1 MVKWFMTILLL
12 LVFGAL
18 PVATQT
24 YQVVALA
31 QADGEETM
39 ECCAIAGQCKMNMQ
53 EGAECQ
59 TATDTSLPCF
69 CDAPE
74 PKIPFGLLTTSPQL
88 PLADDTLMVQA
99 PLTIWAEFLPTNA
112 RLQCKLP
119 PSINP
124 IHLRHACLRI

>member
-18 PVATQT
+18 PLAVQT

-31 QADGEETM
+31 LADSEETM

-53 EGAECQ
+53 GGAECQ
-59 TATDTSLPCF
+59 TATATSLPCF
-69 CDAPE
+69 CAAPE
-74 PKIPFGLLTTSPQL
+74 PKIPFGLLATSPQL
-88 PLADDTLMVQA
+88 PLVDDTLMVQA

-119 PSINP
+119 PKTKPIN
-124 IHLRHACLRI
+124 LRQTCLRI